1 MTRRSDTL
9 PASAYDL
16 RRDVAFA
23 PLKERPG
30 VFRFRMG
37 VMRLGWLLTSRNSP
51 YSVLHAE

>member
-9 PASAYDL
+9 PASAFDL
-16 RRDVAFA
+16 TRDLAFA

-37 VMRLGWLLTSRNSP
+37 VMRLGWLLTCRNRP
-51 YSVLHAE
+51 YSVLDAE